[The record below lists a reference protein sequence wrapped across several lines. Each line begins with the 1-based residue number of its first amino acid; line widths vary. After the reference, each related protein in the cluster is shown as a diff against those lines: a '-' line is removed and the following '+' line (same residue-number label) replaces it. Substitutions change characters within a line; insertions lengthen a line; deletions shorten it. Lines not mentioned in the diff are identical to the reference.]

1 MHKNNSFYLLLIL
14 SLLFGFL
21 IMHGCYSM
29 YVQEGFENEEA
40 TEEVTEQVSE
50 VVDNDEVQEIVQED
64 NIMAKPIKKE
74 NEKNNLDKK
83 NTVSMDK
90 NPVKKSQKNKK
101 FTKKMKVKT
110 LPF

>member
-1 MHKNNSFYLLLIL
+1 
-14 SLLFGFL
+14 
-21 IMHGCYSM
+21 M

-40 TEEVTEQVSE
+40 IEEVTEQVSE
-50 VVDNDEVQEIVQED
+50 VVDNDEVQKD

-101 FTKKMKVKT
+101 FTKKIKVKT

>member
-40 TEEVTEQVSE
+40 IEEVTEQVSE
-50 VVDNDEVQEIVQED
+50 VVDNDEVQKD

-101 FTKKMKVKT
+101 FTKKIKVKT